1 MINGKIVR
9 PLDVGYG
16 NVKYVRR
23 HDAMEESVI
32 CDMFPSR
39 AVAATDGNIGE
50 GTLKKRETVIVKV
63 NDIDYQAGHD
73 VSLAQGANDISSILD
88 DKFVRGDGYMARA
101 LGALHY
107 MFVHVEQ
114 DYINML
120 VVGLPVK
127 TIKENKQFLIDKLV
141 GKYTI
146 PGSRKVEV
154 KDVRVFEQSLVAF
167 YNFMYSPDENFFL

>member
-1 MINGKIVR
+1 MIKGKIVR
-9 PLDVGYG
+9 ALDVGYG
-16 NVKYVRR
+16 NVKFVRR
-23 HDAMEESVI
+23 HDSMEESVV

-39 AVAATDGNIGE
+39 APAATDGTIGE
-50 GTLKKRETVIVKV
+50 GTLKRRETVIVKV
-63 NDIDYQAGHD
+63 NDAYYEVGHD

-88 DKFVRGDGYMARA
+88 EKFVRGDGYMARA

-107 MFVHVEQ
+107 MFVHLEQ
-114 DYINML
+114 DYIDML

-141 GKYTI
+141 GKHTI
-146 PGSRKVEV
+146 PGGRKVEV
-154 KDVRVFEQSLVAF
+154 KDVRVFEQSLGAF